1 MAQKTDIASRLVAGF
16 ETATRTS
23 GDVTRVMRDKQ
34 TLALVVRS
42 KRDRVRLHFP
52 GGIPGAP
59 PKFQLAS
66 KPSGRDGQARNL
78 LVDVDNLSL
87 ARELLAWAAE
97 HLMPA
102 APKPEPVAETVGAR
116 RKTSAPRKTG
126 SRARTTAQAKK
137 GGTRTKRIRRK

>member
-16 ETATRTS
+16 ETAARKS
-23 GDVTRVMRDKQ
+23 EDVTRVMRDKQ
-34 TLALVVRS
+34 TVALVVCG
-42 KRDRVRLHFP
+42 KTDRVRLHFP
-52 GGIPGAP
+52 RGIAGAP

-66 KPSGRDGQARNL
+66 KPSGRDGHARNL

-97 HLMPA
+97 HLTPT
-102 APKPEPVAETVGAR
+102 APKPVATTAGAR
-116 RKTSAPRKTG
+116 RKTSAPRKTA

-137 GGTRTKRIRRK
+137 GGTQTKRTRRK